1 MINNRA
7 SSPVRLLIAAGAAI
21 IILAGM
27 REAAGF
33 VGLIILAIFLAV
45 LGTPV
50 IEWFERRRVPK
61 WAALTLVIFLVVVL
75 FFALLALFAFSFIQ
89 WSSSVSTYDDELRT
103 GVTGLQTWLG
113 SRGIDLSV
121 QSFLPA
127 GTSLINVI
135 TALLRRASS
144 ALLSFFVV
152 VISTSFLLLEVSR
165 IRSKL
170 ATGLG
175 LQSGNPVLA
184 QLTGFRTDLIE
195 FVVVRIKVNAIAGI
209 LVTVLLLLLGVPL
222 ALLWGVL
229 FFLLGFIPYIGFIV
243 ATIPPT
249 FLALLQYGPLGAII
263 VLIGILIL
271 NGIVEYVVFP
281 QWSGVKL
288 NLSPF
293 VVFISVI
300 FWDLIL
306 GPLGALLS
314 VPLTLLLQRLLLSF
328 DETRWLANLMAT

>member
-7 SSPVRLLIAAGAAI
+7 SSPLRLLIAAAAVI

-33 VGLIILAIFLAV
+33 VGLITLAIFLAI
-45 LGTPV
+45 LGTPA

-61 WAALTLVIFLVVVL
+61 WAALALVILIVVVL
-75 FFALLALFAFSFIQ
+75 FFALLALFAISFIQ
-89 WSSSVSTYDDELRT
+89 WSSSVSTYDNELRT
-103 GVTGLQTWLG
+103 SVTALQTWLG

-127 GTSLINVI
+127 GTSLINLI
-135 TALLRRASS
+135 TVLLKRASS
-144 ALLSFFVV
+144 ALIGFFVV
-152 VISTSFLLLEVSR
+152 VLSTSFLLLEASR

-170 ATGLG
+170 APG
-175 LQSGNPVLA
+175 LQSGNPVVA
-184 QLTGFRTDLIE
+184 QLTGFRTDLIT

-209 LVTVLLLLLGVPL
+209 LVTVLLLVLGVPL

-229 FFLLGFIPYIGFIV
+229 FFLLGFIPFIGFIL
-243 ATIPPT
+243 AAIPPA

-263 VLIGILIL
+263 VLVGILIL
-271 NGIVEYVVFP
+271 NGIVEQVVFP

-293 VVFISVI
+293 VIFISVI
-300 FWDLIL
+300 FWELIL

-328 DETRWLANLMAT
+328 DETRWLANLIAT